1 MPLTAWGFQLLSHL
15 TTECAFGRA
24 ACVPPP
30 ANQPALK
37 LSTTLLL
44 LVLGGTVAVA
54 RGGTGVLGTAVAVAG
69 GLVGTCVG
77 VLVGGGVVAVAVAV
91 AVSVAVGEGVG
102 VSVAMNPDSLAGSRF
117 DWAAAAMRTA
127 ASLVKKWERAWLRRL
142 SFDVLSSAS
151 TPC

>member
-1 MPLTAWGFQLLSHL
+1 LLSHL

-24 ACVPPP
+24 AWVPPP

-37 LSTTLLL
+37 LSTTLPL

-77 VLVGGGVVAVAVAV
+77 VLVGGGVAVAVAV
-91 AVSVAVGEGVG
+91 AGAVGDGVG

-117 DWAAAAMRTA
+117 DWAATAMRTA

-142 SFDVLSSAS
+142 SLEFLSSAN